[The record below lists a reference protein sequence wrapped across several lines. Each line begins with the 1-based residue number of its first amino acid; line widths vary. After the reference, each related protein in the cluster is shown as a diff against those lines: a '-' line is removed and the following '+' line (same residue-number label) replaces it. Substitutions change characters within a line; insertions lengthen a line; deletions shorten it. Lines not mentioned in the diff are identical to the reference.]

1 MNIPFSLFPF
11 GLFCKI
17 IGIMSF
23 IQENIGLFS
32 EICKCIAMEFGRNC
46 EVVLH
51 DLTLPY
57 GNTIV
62 AIFNGHV
69 TNRKVGDGGT
79 NAGLELLRSTTAPE
93 DQYNFINKTDN
104 GRILR
109 SSSKYICIGG
119 KAVGSICIN
128 WDITDLLSIHNAVDS
143 IVFNDNP
150 LTIGTEIF
158 SGNIDTTLDLMM
170 QRELTKTGKDIS
182 QLTKDEKS
190 QIVNNL
196 DKMGAFL
203 IKKSVERVAE
213 FLDISRFTIYN
224 YLNAK
229 DKKATIDN

>member
-1 MNIPFSLFPF
+1 
-11 GLFCKI
+11 
-17 IGIMSF
+17 
-23 IQENIGLFS
+23 
-32 EICKCIAMEFGRNC
+32 MEFGKNC

-51 DLTLPY
+51 DLTRPY

-69 TNRKVGDGGT
+69 TNRKIGDGGT
-79 NAGLELLRSTTAPE
+79 NAGLELLRGSTAPA
-93 DQYNFINKTDN
+93 DQYNIINKTDD

-109 SSSKYICIGG
+109 SSSKYICIEGQ
-119 KAVGSICIN
+119 AVGSICIN
-128 WDITDLLSIHNAVDS
+128 WDITDLLSIHNTIDS
-143 IVFNDNP
+143 IVFNNNS

-158 SGNIDTTLDLMM
+158 SGNIYTTLDLMM
-170 QRELTKTGKDIS
+170 QRELIKTGKDVH
-182 QLTKDEKS
+182 QLTKNEKS

-203 IKKSVERVAE
+203 IKKSAERVAE

-229 DKKATIDN
+229 EKEEHSES